1 MGYRPKPWPVIANQH
16 RLRAMLDA
24 GAIRKMAMAAVESVY
39 SNPDLAI
46 AQLRHI
52 ATLAQVV
59 VDTLEAAPGPVEPVE
74 EEGEDG
80 LDGGR

>member
-1 MGYRPKPWPVIANQH
+1 MGYTPKPWPGVANRH

-24 GAIRKMAMAAVESVY
+24 AEIKKMAIAACKSVY
-39 SNPDLAI
+39 ANPDLAI
-46 AQLRHI
+46 SHMQHI

-80 LDGGR
+80 CQ

>member
-1 MGYRPKPWPVIANQH
+1 MGYRPKPWPPIANQH
-16 RLRAMLDA
+16 RTRAMLDA
-24 GAIRKMAMAAVESVY
+24 AAIRKMALAAAESVY

-46 AQLRHI
+46 SQLRHI

-59 VDTLEAAPGPVEPVE
+59 VDTLEAAPGPVE

-80 LDGGR
+80 ADGGR